1 MSFRMLDGDA
11 MKQFTLPLDKER
23 QRPTLY
29 LESFFRLSAMLDTG
43 AVLPVW
49 VEDEE
54 LLQSI
59 GAIQIAE
66 NQPFG
71 GFGGMT
77 TGTLYRIPLF
87 RCGDL
92 MFPELPII
100 ASHSELSCQM
110 ILSATMFSGL
120 IYEIDD
126 FHHNFNV
133 TIPDKESLVRKLV
146 VEDINGKL
154 HVLCSGEEKKL

>member
-1 MSFRMLDGDA
+1 MLDGDA

-59 GAIQIAE
+59 GAIQSAE

-77 TGTLYRIPLF
+77 T
-87 RCGDL
+87 
-92 MFPELPII
+92 

-146 VEDINGKL
+146 VEDNNGKL

>member
-1 MSFRMLDGDA
+1 

-146 VEDINGKL
+146 VEDNNGKL

>member
-1 MSFRMLDGDA
+1 MSFRLFNGDV

-29 LESFFRLSAMLDTG
+29 LKSFFGLSAMLDTG

-49 VEDEE
+49 VEDEG
-54 LLQSI
+54 LLQNM
-59 GAIQIAE
+59 GAIKIAK

-100 ASHSELSCQM
+100 ASRSELSCQM

-126 FHHNFNV
+126 FHHKFNV
-133 TIPDKESLVRKLV
+133 TVPDTESIIRKLII
-146 VEDINGKL
+146 EDSNGKL
-154 HVLCSGEEKKL
+154 HILCSGEEM